1 VTYEPLHMQP
11 PKELFDPPALYSI
24 HQGTVKGIHG
34 FGAFVRLDGKWDKD
48 ALVHVT
54 QLKASEEGERVETA
68 SVVSEGDRVWVKV
81 IDIAWAK
88 HKYFLSR
95 KYVNQE
101 DGGDL
106 DAEQVELG
114 KEKAKAAEQAKVR
127 AEERASRAAAMM
139 EQVAAGVD
147 GAAGAAYSAS
157 PARNGKGS
165 EAPGHLADGGRKE
178 RNEKGKGGRS
188 SERDQARDGRR
199 DSRAKDEDGEKNEK
213 EKAKSK
219 DKSAAGYANFSDC
232 AVTTS

>member
-1 VTYEPLHMQP
+1 MYIQP
-11 PKELFDPPALYSI
+11 QKELFDPPALYSI

-34 FGAFVRLDGKWDKD
+34 FGAFVRLDGNWDKD

-54 QLKASEEGERVETA
+54 QLKESEEGERVETA

-95 KYVNQE
+95 KYVNQA
-101 DGGDL
+101 DGVDL
-106 DAEQVELG
+106 DEKQVELS
-114 KEKAKAAEQAKVR
+114 KEKAKAAEHAKAR

-139 EQVAAGVD
+139 EQVASCVD

-165 EAPGHLADGGRKE
+165 EAPGRRAEDAERKGRKE
-178 RNEKGKGGRS
+178 RSEKGKGGRS
-188 SERDQARDGRR
+188 SERDQARDGRKDGKGR
-199 DSRAKDEDGEKNEK
+199 DEKGDKSEK
-213 EKAKSK
+213 EKAKR
-219 DKSAAGYANFSDC
+219 AGYESLSD
-232 AVTTS
+232 ASVSIS